1 MPQESLSTR
10 EKLFHT
16 LGTMCET
23 HANGVSKIISGIFY
37 YLRGENIA
45 SIIQIIT
52 CQSKIDYHIQ
62 TQLPRYRTN
71 IGTSHFIRGKG
82 EGTCKDATN
91 NRLIYKIEI

>member
-1 MPQESLSTR
+1 MPQESPSTR
-10 EKLFHT
+10 EKLFH
-16 LGTMCET
+16 
-23 HANGVSKIISGIFY
+23 AIKNFISGIFY

-45 SIIQIIT
+45 SRILIII

-62 TQLPRYRTN
+62 AQLPSYRTN

-91 NRLIYKIEI
+91 NRLIYRIEI